1 MTDRWRFFFF
11 YLYSCCVCFI
21 PSRSI
26 SLQTARLYECVR
38 SAVCSTHGSDSIG
51 HFDWRSSAGPKT
63 TTDTVMAVRM
73 AGMERQRRHEEGYT
87 VYRRGGQHP
96 WVHVLHYSFRNGGRG
111 WKSPGV
117 LRYVR
122 LPERARGN
130 SHFWKRRNEIQIYS
144 AFVCPRNENVRL

>member
-1 MTDRWRFFFF
+1 MKVFFFILF
-11 YLYSCCVCFI
+11 LQLLFVSF
-21 PSRSI
+21 PPGAFP
-26 SLQTARLYECVR
+26 LQTARLYECVR

-51 HFDWRSSAGPKT
+51 HFDWRSSAGRKT
-63 TTDTVMAVRM
+63 TTDTVMAVVRM
-73 AGMERQRRHEEGYT
+73 AGMERQPRHEEGYT

-96 WVHVLHYSFRNGGRG
+96 WVHVLHYSFKNGERG

-122 LPERARGN
+122 PSERARGN

-144 AFVCPRNENVRL
+144 VFVCPRNENVRL